1 MSPNERNL
9 PPVGEEIHIPGPSL
23 DPILLTVGI
32 TVALLGVT
40 LGWVVFI
47 PGIVLTLA
55 VLIHWIYQARQEF
68 DHLPMGE
75 HGGAVQDTAPDNPPH
90 PA

>member
-1 MSPNERNL
+1 MSPTERSI

-32 TVALLGVT
+32 TVTLLGVT
-40 LGWVVFI
+40 LGWVLLVT
-47 PGIVLTLA
+47 GIVLT
-55 VLIHWIYQARQEF
+55 VGTLIHWIAEARDEF
-68 DHLPMGE
+68 AHLPMGE
-75 HGGAVQDTAPDNPPH
+75 HSAIQDTAGDDPPH